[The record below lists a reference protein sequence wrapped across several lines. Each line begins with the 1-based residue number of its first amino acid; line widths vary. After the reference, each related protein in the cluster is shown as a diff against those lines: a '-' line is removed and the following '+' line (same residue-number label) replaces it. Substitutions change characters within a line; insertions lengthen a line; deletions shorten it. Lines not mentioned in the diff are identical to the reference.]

1 MSFAH
6 RIVKMAGPPWRVPIE
21 GPPDDTAFALLEMDS
36 QPLTTPL
43 PHNSNLSASRGMTDS
58 ELLLHFMPWGA
69 LLDRALTPA
78 LYALGIAGNVLA
90 FRAWHSIHRS
100 RHGLDLSLGLPAGGF
115 GLESGWPA
123 PGPGHASCAPA
134 PIPVPAPGLESGLG
148 LGFEGGGPVGG
159 GAGNEMEMG
168 GPIRAW
174 NPLGA
179 AGRRKRQ
186 RVPLPHSARLYL
198 STLALVDGL
207 FLITHVLHELQF
219 AWSMRVLNFPIICDV
234 YFGAV
239 SMILYMCFHS
249 IYSYR

>member
-1 MSFAH
+1 MEDSPAD
-6 RIVKMAGPPWRVPIE
+6 AAPI
-21 GPPDDTAFALLEMDS
+21 LLAMGS

-43 PHNSNLSASRGMTDS
+43 PHNSNLSASAGMTDS

-78 LYALGIAGNVLA
+78 LYALGIAGNALA

-100 RHGLDLSLGLPAGGF
+100 RHGLNLSLGLPGVVGGV
-115 GLESGWPA
+115 GLESGWS
-123 PGPGHASCAPA
+123 GPGNASCA
-134 PIPVPAPGLESGLG
+134 PVPAPGLGPG
-148 LGFEGGGPVGG
+148 IANGFEGGGGPVEG
-159 GAGNEMEMG
+159 GAWNDMQMG
-168 GPIRAW
+168 GPMGAGS
-174 NPLGA
+174 PLGA

-198 STLALVDGL
+198 SALALVDGL

-219 AWSMRVLNFPIICDV
+219 AWSVRVLNFPIICDV

-239 SMILYMCFHS
+239 FMRL
-249 IYSYR
+249 